1 VSRIAVSPYAQRD
14 RHTYGGGESPLLSPP
29 AGTPMGPDFEFDLT
43 FAKADRGE
51 LIVEAWIID
60 LDTSATRKLTESL
73 EVNPRRR
80 AQGSTSR
87 TAGA

>member
-1 VSRIAVSPYAQRD
+1 
-14 RHTYGGGESPLLSPP
+14 
-29 AGTPMGPDFEFDLT
+29 MGPDFEFDLT